1 MVLKYVFL
9 YNSARKLYITETFV
23 RHVEQFKLAYNTDKK
38 KSLFLKFVHA
48 CRLLQSMLKNNFKCP
63 LLSLNSQNVLI
74 TIYNSEGNLHV
85 NILPAA
91 YGKS

>member
-1 MVLKYVFL
+1 MLKY
-9 YNSARKLYITETFV
+9 
-23 RHVEQFKLAYNTDKK
+23 
-38 KSLFLKFVHA
+38 
-48 CRLLQSMLKNNFKCP
+48 NFKCP

-74 TIYNSEGNLHV
+74 TIYNLEANLHM